1 VFIADPTGPRPFYVI
16 GNNLNTIGGVVDAL
30 AAGTN
35 AIEPD
40 LNGHMNSKDLYISHG
55 LAGDFAPSPIGCLD
69 QLHTIALKNPQLAL
83 VVFECIPRVCS
94 PGNGLILITAVRERL
109 TFDIPVNIT
118 LSVASLDDSKMVDSI
133 HPRLRSREGL

>member
-35 AIEPD
+35 AIEP
-40 LNGHMNSKDLYISHG
+40 DLYISHG